1 MHLLAKVPYASLQ
14 FTWDTALVGSFPYRT
29 EQLRGAL
36 GRIFIEDDAVHQ
48 HDAEGKV
55 LYRYPPIQYRWRNGH
70 GIVAG
75 WGEAAVRLLQLPWLD
90 LTLRLGED
98 EVHIVDAV
106 LTTNHSIFGIG
117 DTLLRYHFVSPAL
130 ILNQKN
136 FPRYQ
141 AMSPLEQQ
149 YERDRL
155 LVANLLIGMRGL
167 DVEFPAQ
174 LYAAFTQTHTQS
186 CFYKKQKLL
195 GITGG
200 FVSNA
205 VLPSGFAIGHASS
218 HGYGWIV
225 PEDEALKGEI
235 D

>member
-14 FTWDTALVGSFPYRT
+14 FTWNTPLVGSFPFRT

-36 GRIFIEDDAVHQ
+36 GRIFVEDDAFHQ
-48 HDAEGKV
+48 HDNDGKV

-90 LTLRLGED
+90 LSLRLGKD
-98 EVHIVDAV
+98 EVQIVDAV
-106 LTTNHSIFGIG
+106 LTTNHSLFGIS
-117 DTLLRYHFVSPAL
+117 DTLLHYHLVSPAL
-130 ILNQKN
+130 IFNQKN

-141 AMSPLEQQ
+141 VMSPLEQQ
-149 YERDRL
+149 NERDRL
-155 LVANLLIGMRGL
+155 LVASLLIGMRGL
-167 DVEFPAQ
+167 EVEFPVQ
-174 LYAAFTQTHTQS
+174 LYAAFTQIRTQS

-195 GITGG
+195 GLSGG

-205 VLPSGFAIGHASS
+205 LLPSGFAIGHASS

-225 PEDEALKGEI
+225 PENEALTGEI